1 VEAEW
6 PRIVTA
12 HNGVETEMKAFLGCA
27 ALALV
32 TMTTIVPADAK
43 GCIKGAVV
51 GGIAGHAAHH
61 ALLGAMTGCVIGHH
75 LAKRHENEDAQ
86 PAAGDNAAPTA
97 APAPKQQ

>member
-1 VEAEW
+1 
-6 PRIVTA
+6 
-12 HNGVETEMKAFLGCA
+12 MKAFLGCA
-27 ALALV
+27 ALAFV
-32 TMTTIVPADAK
+32 TMITIVPADAK

-75 LAKRHENEDAQ
+75 LAKKHENEDAQ
-86 PAAGDNAAPTA
+86 PAAGDNAAPTT